1 MGVGQ
6 VVRSLAMAH
15 AAGNFNHHVQSRRKD
30 GHVLVTDGIYSVLR
44 HPSYFGFFWWGLGT
58 QMVLGNF
65 VCFALYALVLWRFF
79 AKRIER
85 EFYLVSTSHYVISF
99 LGGFMANILQARN
112 RFLSL
117 SLAMIIFSIDGLHSS
132 VSRGF
137 LEHTRHNHNFVT
149 ILACT

>member
-1 MGVGQ
+1 MGLLLMGVGQ

-85 EFYLVSTSHYVISF
+85 EESFLISF
-99 LGGFMANILQARN
+99 FGDDYIQYRRTTLVGIPGIP
-112 RFLSL
+112 
-117 SLAMIIFSIDGLHSS
+117 
-132 VSRGF
+132 
-137 LEHTRHNHNFVT
+137 
-149 ILACT
+149 